1 LVTPRCFLAGSA
13 CDSCAHMEGELE
25 PVWEQG
31 SLRQSASAA
40 AEATPLCSAGD
51 AAEAFPREDQM
62 APTEHAE
69 VEDFS
74 SEPLEQRL
82 KSRDLS
88 RRCSAYSDA
97 QVQMESEGSG
107 EEMFALFGS
116 HVDTALGETL
126 PKGQDA
132 ALNAL
137 AAYLKHCPEIHQRG
151 KDVLP
156 WVRKLA
162 EHKSIDKPKMQQLA
176 PVVVL
181 LIAEIAEC
189 PAVLQELTTCLGS
202 LEDAKKKNAGF
213 VKKQVAFIIKLIGNL
228 LADFGVKRMPPKLGY
243 LSFVLKYISDSD
255 RGIREA
261 CYSVLVELAAWV
273 GDISDL
279 IQSMDEPQKKEVSK
293 RLAEPG
299 EIKKEPSRRY
309 RGEASTSHDASK
321 STSAAGADD
330 LFEKVDPFK
339 KLPKGWCISAVTS
352 MEKWKEKLNHL
363 QVLSSTLEG
372 PAERHLLS
380 PSENYAS
387 LVPTIQRMLKSESN
401 IPVLTEVAKCMGLV
415 AKGLQK
421 QFERFAR
428 QLLPVALARI
438 NDKSVWKPHCLIERV
453 EQLLWSVPLDV
464 LLEELPVHI
473 SSKSLFVKK
482 EALHLLMRALELP
495 QVLAMYPDAP
505 QHFFHSSANLMMPLV
520 DDSDNTVRQEAV
532 KALAKLVLQN
542 REAADTVLDRLPA
555 HRRNLFEDEYRK
567 LCKETPAT
575 PEPRVPT
582 PLSPVITDRRTSP
595 LKQLHT
601 VTVESAPLQPLPSP
615 GMKAQNADLKADK
628 EEIVGDGR
636 SKDGKAAKAEGKEN
650 RSDTVK
656 EANPSET
663 PLIKQM
669 AEEIRN
675 LRSKVKQLELD
686 KERHEK
692 VEPKA
697 VDTPSPGP
705 TVEAMNRLRAPASNR
720 RAESAERVSAQP
732 GRDAT
737 PTRRAPRELGTPT
750 RRQPLQRS
758 GSDFAPRPRDA
769 TPPRRE
775 ATLRPATPPRR
786 HEAPGPT
793 LAPREATP
801 TRREHSMRR
810 EPTPTRRREP
820 TPTRREPTPTR
831 REPMALRR
839 EPTPTRRDPSV
850 SREATPRNDSTPS
863 RRRQPPISWT
873 PSYLSQEGDSSVMMG
888 ESVVPFQIALPRLSK
903 QARQQKEKSQY
914 WGPESIPSDHLAAL
928 REQWRPCIEDWLWR
942 QMFSDRLE
950 EQLAGL
956 SHWQKQAEDYTQMI
970 LESDV
975 LDMLLKWL
983 VWMLWH
989 ANTKVWKSMLDVML
1003 ALLRNLEGLD
1013 VPLTDRETQ
1022 ILVPNIVER
1031 SGHNILA
1038 IREMMQEILRLCG
1051 VLAPR
1056 ARMLPMLLAGLS
1068 SKSKRSA
1075 ACSMKA
1081 IGDMLERQ
1089 TTLSLLRSQKDL
1101 GLVLKLTADKD
1112 PEVRRSAIQTVAL
1125 LSLHLDDDVFIKVC
1139 RGLPPLAKGPVQQAA
1154 LSLQE
1159 ECNDRQS

>member
-1 LVTPRCFLAGSA
+1 
-13 CDSCAHMEGELE
+13 MEG
-25 PVWEQG
+25 VSGEQG
-31 SLRQSASAA
+31 SATHSTGMAEPSPISQGAEAPQSAGAA
-40 AEATPLCSAGD
+40 PFQANSW
-51 AAEAFPREDQM
+51 AAL
-62 APTEHAE
+62 PTEHAE
-69 VEDFS
+69 AEDFS

-82 KSRDLS
+82 KSNDLS
-88 RRCSAYSDA
+88 RRCSAYADA
-97 QVQMESEGSG
+97 QAKMDADSG
-107 EEMFALFGS
+107 DEIFTLFGA
-116 HVDTALGETL
+116 HAETALAETL

-137 AAYLKHCPEIHQRG
+137 AAYLKHCPGIDQRS

-176 PVVVL
+176 PAVIL

-189 PAVLQELTTCLGS
+189 PAVLQELTNCLS
-202 LEDAKKKNAGF
+202 DLEDAKKKNAGF
-213 VKKQVAFIIKLIGNL
+213 LKKQIAFIIKLVGSL
-228 LADFGVKRMPPKLGY
+228 LADFGVKRMAPKLGY

-261 CYSVLVELAAWV
+261 CYGVFVELAAWV

-279 IQSMDEPQKKEVSK
+279 IKPMDEPQKKEVAK
-293 RLAEPG
+293 RLAEP
-299 EIKKEPSRRY
+299 ERKTEPLRRY
-309 RGEASTSHDASK
+309 RGEAAS
-321 STSAAGADD
+321 SGPAAGASSKATADD
-330 LFEKVDPFK
+330 IFEKVDPFK

-352 MEKWKEKLNHL
+352 MEKWKEKLQHL
-363 QVLSSTLEG
+363 QVLSSVLEG
-372 PAERHLLS
+372 PADRHLLS

-387 LVPTIQRMLKSESN
+387 LIPTMQRMLKGESN

-421 QFERFAR
+421 HFDKLAR

-438 NDKSVWKPHCLIERV
+438 NDKSVWKTNCLIERV

-464 LLEELPVHI
+464 LLEELPAHF

-482 EALHLLMRALELP
+482 EALNLLMRALELP
-495 QVLAMYPDAP
+495 QVLEIYPDAT
-505 QHFFHSSANLMMPLV
+505 QRFFHASATLALPLV
-520 DDSDNTVRQEAV
+520 DDSDNTVRQEAA
-532 KALAKLVLQN
+532 KALAKLVVQN
-542 REAADTVLDRLPA
+542 REAADSVLDRLPA
-555 HRRNLFEDEYRK
+555 HRRNLFEEEHRK
-567 LCKETPAT
+567 LSKDTPAA
-575 PEPRVPT
+575 ELRVPS
-582 PLSPVITDRRTSP
+582 PLSPPATCTSP
-595 LKQLHT
+595 LKQRLHALP
-601 VTVESAPLQPLPSP
+601 VEAAPLQPWLPGP
-615 GMKAQNADLKADK
+615 KAQIAEPKVEK
-628 EEIVGDGR
+628 EEV
-636 SKDGKAAKAEGKEN
+636 KPKAEGKEN
-650 RSDTVK
+650 RSEPVK
-656 EANPSET
+656 EVKEVPET

-675 LRSKVKQLELD
+675 LRSKVKQLEMD

-692 VEPKA
+692 VELKA
-697 VDTPSPGP
+697 DTPSPGP
-705 TVEAMNRLRAPASNR
+705 TLATVPRPRAPPTTR
-720 RAESAERVSAQP
+720 RAESTERRDETPRRVPRDHGTLTRRGSP
-732 GRDAT
+732 MVRGDRDLGPRLTRDAT
-737 PTRRAPRELGTPT
+737 LPRREL
-750 RRQPLQRS
+750 RQ
-758 GSDFAPRPRDA
+758 A
-769 TPPRRE
+769 TPPRRRE
-775 ATLRPATPPRR
+775 
-786 HEAPGPT
+786 GPT
-793 LAPREATP
+793 LAPREG
-801 TRREHSMRR
+801 
-810 EPTPTRRREP
+810 

-831 REPMALRR
+831 REATIRREPTPTRREPSVRRDPTPTRTLRR
-839 EPTPTRRDPSV
+839 EPTPTRRDPS
-850 SREATPRNDSTPS
+850 REATPRHESTPS

-873 PSYLSQEGDSSVMMG
+873 PGYLQDGDSVILG
-888 ESVVPFQIALPRLSK
+888 ESVVPFQIGLPRSSK

-914 WGPESIPSDHLAAL
+914 WGPESIPSDHLSAL

-956 SHWQKQAEDYTQMI
+956 SHWQKQAEDYTHMI
-970 LESDV
+970 LEADV
-975 LDMLLKWL
+975 LDMVLKWL
-983 VWMLWH
+983 TWMLWH
-989 ANTKVWKSMLDVML
+989 ANTKVWKSMLDVLL

-1038 IREMMQEILRLCG
+1038 IRELMQEVLRLCG

-1056 ARMLPMLLAGLS
+1056 ARMLPMLLNGLS

-1089 TTLSLLRSQKDL
+1089 STLSLLRSQKDL

-1112 PEVRRSAIQTVAL
+1112 PEVRRSAVQTVAL
-1125 LSLHLDDDVFIKVC
+1125 LSLHLDDDVFIKVS

-1154 LSLQE
+1154 MSLQE
-1159 ECNDRQS
+1159 EFNDRP

>member
-1 LVTPRCFLAGSA
+1 MQAVQVYDRIFDFDGATG
-13 CDSCAHMEGELE
+13 CAEIQQKMRSGKMSNPAKMTLNR
-25 PVWEQG
+25 PKKMQVSIKKTG
-31 SLRQSASAA
+31 GLGVK
-40 AEATPLCSAGD
+40 L
-51 AAEAFPREDQM
+51 
-62 APTEHAE
+62 
-69 VEDFS
+69 DF
-74 SEPLEQRL
+74 
-82 KSRDLS
+82 KGT
-88 RRCSAYSDA
+88 
-97 QVQMESEGSG
+97 SEGAVVNQIMSEG
-107 EEMFALFGS
+107 HIATWNSENPSQVIEIGDRIVSLNDKLLKGTKLMEE
-116 HVDTALGETL
+116 
-126 PKGQDA
+126 
-132 ALNAL
+132 
-137 AAYLKHCPEIHQRG
+137 LK
-151 KDVLP
+151 
-156 WVRKLA
+156 
-162 EHKSIDKPKMQQLA
+162 
-176 PVVVL
+176 
-181 LIAEIAEC
+181 
-189 PAVLQELTTCLGS
+189 
-202 LEDAKKKNAGF
+202 
-213 VKKQVAFIIKLIGNL
+213 
-228 LADFGVKRMPPKLGY
+228 
-243 LSFVLKYISDSD
+243 
-255 RGIREA
+255 
-261 CYSVLVELAAWV
+261 
-273 GDISDL
+273 
-279 IQSMDEPQKKEVSK
+279 
-293 RLAEPG
+293 
-299 EIKKEPSRRY
+299 
-309 RGEASTSHDASK
+309 ASTELK
-321 STSAAGADD
+321 M
-330 LFEKVDPFK
+330 
-339 KLPKGWCISAVTS
+339 
-352 MEKWKEKLNHL
+352 MEESCECL
-363 QVLSSTLEG
+363 
-372 PAERHLLS
+372 A
-380 PSENYAS
+380 
-387 LVPTIQRMLKSESN
+387 SESN

-863 RRRQPPISWT
+863 RHQELRYRCRREVVCGQP
-873 PSYLSQEGDSSVMMG
+873 YFG
-888 ESVVPFQIALPRLSK
+888 
-903 QARQQKEKSQY
+903 
-914 WGPESIPSDHLAAL
+914 
-928 REQWRPCIEDWLWR
+928 
-942 QMFSDRLE
+942 
-950 EQLAGL
+950 
-956 SHWQKQAEDYTQMI
+956 
-970 LESDV
+970 
-975 LDMLLKWL
+975 
-983 VWMLWH
+983 
-989 ANTKVWKSMLDVML
+989 
-1003 ALLRNLEGLD
+1003 
-1013 VPLTDRETQ
+1013 
-1022 ILVPNIVER
+1022 
-1031 SGHNILA
+1031 
-1038 IREMMQEILRLCG
+1038 
-1051 VLAPR
+1051 
-1056 ARMLPMLLAGLS
+1056 
-1068 SKSKRSA
+1068 
-1075 ACSMKA
+1075 
-1081 IGDMLERQ
+1081 
-1089 TTLSLLRSQKDL
+1089 
-1101 GLVLKLTADKD
+1101 
-1112 PEVRRSAIQTVAL
+1112 SAICIQL
-1125 LSLHLDDDVFIKVC
+1125 FVF
-1139 RGLPPLAKGPVQQAA
+1139 LT
-1154 LSLQE
+1154 
-1159 ECNDRQS
+1159 